1 MSDNKT
7 LADAQPGGRVRL
19 GDQRSDLVP
28 GIVRCAKCSF
38 QLARTNLYMQSG
50 KVGAGDSNTEPCPN
64 GCGPLWPVTWETWAR
79 EGWAEAERL
88 HLEKSALTAQPSPG
102 ETLPPDMRLGSAD
115 YLDYLDSKPSP
126 GGQGDGD
133 SYQRGYSDGYD
144 EGYQQQ
150 ATDASEPVAWRGFCS
165 DGVEFETCKPHCEAN
180 PGYWQPLYAAR
191 QPVGEPV
198 EKTDGEV
205 AAQFFADHPALALR
219 YWHEHIRRPL
229 THVPT
234 TREASPYFECSAEQW
249 ERHTTGMTDGGK
261 QRLANM
267 VAHHCLLARRDDRG
281 WIITRFD
288 LIRSG
293 KPWWHVS
300 NDGVLTY
307 DYDPATKER
316 KVAAPTAQAVD
327 LGRIRATVQALLN
340 WIDDWAETP
349 EESGIDA
356 IEIEAAAVLD
366 LIDSHSA
373 GGQL

>member
-19 GDQRSDLVP
+19 GDQLPPMPCTHYNAFGDGSEPLYTAEQMRDY
-28 GIVRCAKCSF
+28 
-38 QLARTNLYMQSG
+38 AR
-50 KVGAGDSNTEPCPN
+50 A
-64 GCGPLWPVTWETWAR
+64 
-79 EGWAEAERL
+79 
-88 HLEKSALTAQPSPG
+88 ALSAQPSPG